1 MDCFFPRTA
10 GRLSENI
17 YTFMAE
23 AADNKARYRCDA
35 SNSMSKK
42 ALSVEIELFVLCK
55 NNLIEFIYNRYL
67 AIN

>member
-1 MDCFFPRTA
+1 
-10 GRLSENI
+10 
-17 YTFMAE
+17 MAE

-42 ALSVEIELFVLCK
+42 ALSVEIELFVLCE